1 MNKQTLIMFLIA
13 HYEYGMESIEGMGYE
28 QAYHSLF
35 NENLHAGV
43 CNVIE
48 KEFMTDNEKMLW
60 IDKYCYGNSPYWCW
74 PIQRCYNLRQI
85 KTSLKTRIKI
95 LYKELKTTY

>member
-13 HYEYGMESIEGMGYE
+13 HYEYGLESIKGME
-28 QAYHSLF
+28 LMEARSFLLK
-35 NENLHAGV
+35 ENLFCGV
-43 CNVIE
+43 CYAIE
-48 KEFMTDNEKMLW
+48 TEFMIDNTLEYDWVEKH
-60 IDKYCYGNSPYWCW
+60 CYGSPYWCW
-74 PIQRCYNLRQI
+74 PIQRCKTLRQI